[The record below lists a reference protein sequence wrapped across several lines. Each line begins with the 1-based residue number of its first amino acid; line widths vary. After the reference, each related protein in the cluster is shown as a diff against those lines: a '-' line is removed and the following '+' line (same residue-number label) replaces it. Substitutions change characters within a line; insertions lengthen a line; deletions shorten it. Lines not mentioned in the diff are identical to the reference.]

1 MSRVVLS
8 DLSDNKVVMPTNVS
22 KFDRN
27 RERTVVFYGRV
38 STEHEAQLSAL
49 ENQMQWYDDQ
59 VKYHP
64 NWSVLKKYIDRG
76 ITGTQAKKRPAFM
89 EMLEDAK
96 RNKFDLIV
104 TREVCRFARNT
115 VDTLV
120 ITRQLKEMGIEVYFV
135 EDSIWTMDNDGELRL
150 TIMATLA
157 QEESRKTSERV
168 RAGQKI
174 SRDNGVLYGNGNILG
189 YDRLGDTYVI
199 NEEQAETVR
208 MIYDLYLKGYG
219 FTKIV
224 NELVRQK
231 RKDSSGLV
239 RWEATKVSRILH
251 NATYKGYQGYYKSYK
266 NNHLDQKTVIN
277 RDEDTYLYVKGRFT
291 PIISEEVWDKCK
303 AIRESKMALRKTREG
318 KLEKT
323 GVRTSE
329 DIWAKRL
336 VCRCGYRMRKDK
348 WHVNKTGL
356 TYGYKCYNILNNG
369 SKQAR
374 IDAGLDAD
382 KYCDMG
388 TIADWKMDLMLFEV
402 LKALNLKES
411 ASVDSAYQ
419 TFKNKNTKE
428 TNEARA
434 LRDAEVKLRKI
445 QIKLENLTEMR
456 VNGEI
461 GKQEFMSL
469 KTKINGEML
478 VVEKEIDD
486 IKQVVLDEER
496 KTTPLISFEVFK
508 SIAIEELD
516 FSKPIKQSNLVDA
529 IVKKIVPNTAQDFKW
544 YLNLF
549 PREEGVEENDYEE
562 IVVLEID
569 YEKAKEFRE
578 MRGAMLRKNQWKDLI
593 IRIMA

>member
-27 RERTVVFYGRV
+27 RERTIVFYGRV
-38 STEHEAQLSAL
+38 STEHEAQLAAL

-59 VKYHP
+59 AKYHP
-64 NWSVLKKYIDRG
+64 NWNVLKKYIDRG

-120 ITRQLKEMGIEVYFV
+120 ITRQLKEMSIEVYFV
-135 EDSIWTMDNDGELRL
+135 EDNIWTMDNDGELRL

-402 LKALNLKES
+402 LKALNLEES
-411 ASVDSAYQ
+411 TSVKTAYQ

-428 TNEARA
+428 TNEVRA
-434 LRDAEVKLRKI
+434 LRDAEAKLRKI

-508 SIAIEELD
+508 SIAIEKLD
-516 FSKPIKQSNLVDA
+516 FSKPIKQSNLVDV

-549 PREEGVEENDYEE
+549 PREEGAEENDYEE

-569 YEKAKEFRE
+569 YDKAKEFRE

>member
-27 RERTVVFYGRV
+27 RERTIVFYGRV
-38 STEHEAQLSAL
+38 STEHEAQLAAL

-59 VKYHP
+59 AKHHP
-64 NWSVLKKYIDRG
+64 NWNVLKKYIDRG

-120 ITRQLKEMGIEVYFV
+120 ITRQLKEIGIEVYFV
-135 EDSIWTMDNDGELRL
+135 EDNIWTMDNDGELRL

-208 MIYDLYLKGYG
+208 MIYDLYLNGYG

-303 AIRESKMALRKTREG
+303 ALRESKLTLRKTQEG
-318 KLEKT
+318 KLERT
-323 GVRTSE
+323 GTRTSE

-336 VCRCGYRMRKDK
+336 VCRCGHRMRKDR

-356 TYGYKCYNILNNG
+356 TYGYKYYNVLNNG

-388 TIADWKMDLMLFEV
+388 TVADWKFDLMLHEL
-402 LKALNLKES
+402 LKALNLNNDDLIKK
-411 ASVDSAYQ
+411 AYNQ
-419 TFKNKNTKE
+419 FENSYTKE
-428 TNEARA
+428 TKEARE
-434 LRDAEVKLRKI
+434 LRDAEAKLRKI
-445 QIKLENLTEMR
+445 RIKLENLTEMR

-461 GKQEFMSL
+461 DKQEYSSL
-469 KTKINGEML
+469 KAKINGEML
-478 VVEKEIDD
+478 IAEKEIDD
-486 IKQVVLDEER
+486 IKRVVLEEER
-496 KTTPLISFEVFK
+496 KTTPLVSMDVFR
-508 SIAIEELD
+508 SMAVEDLD
-516 FSKPIKQSNLVDA
+516 FTKPIRHSALVNTM
-529 IVKKIVPNTAQDFKW
+529 IKKIVPNTSLDFKW
-544 YLNLF
+544 YLNLY
-549 PREEGVEENDYEE
+549 PKRDDAGDEEYKEVVEFT
-562 IVVLEID
+562 ID
-569 YEKAKEFRE
+569 YDAAKDFRNN
-578 MRGAMLRKNQWKDLI
+578 RGEMLRQNQWKDLTV
-593 IRIMA
+593 RVMV

>member
-8 DLSDNKVVMPTNVS
+8 DLSENKVVLPTNVS
-22 KFDRN
+22 TFDRN
-27 RERTVVFYGRV
+27 RQRSVVFYGRV
-38 STEHEAQLSAL
+38 STEHEAQLAAL
-49 ENQMQWYDDQ
+49 ENQMQWYEDQ
-59 VKYHP
+59 AKYHP
-64 NWSVLKKYIDRG
+64 NWTVLKSYIDRG

-89 EMLEDAK
+89 EMLNDAK
-96 RNKFDLIV
+96 YHKFDLIV

-120 ITRQLKEMGIEVYFV
+120 ITRQLKEIGIEVYFV
-135 EDSIWTMDNDGELRL
+135 EDNIWTMDNDGELRL

-208 MIYDLYLKGYG
+208 MIYDLYLNGYG

-374 IDAGLDAD
+374 IDAGLDVD

-388 TIADWKMDLMLFEV
+388 TIADWKFDLMLCEL
-402 LKALNLKES
+402 LKALNLNNDDLIKK
-411 ASVDSAYQ
+411 AYNQ
-419 TFKNKNTKE
+419 FENSYTKE
-428 TNEARA
+428 TKEARE
-434 LRDAEVKLRKI
+434 LRDAEAKLRKI
-445 QIKLENLTEMR
+445 RIKLENLTEMR

-461 GKQEFMSL
+461 DKQEYSSL
-469 KTKINGEML
+469 KAKINGEML
-478 VVEKEIDD
+478 IAEKEIDD
-486 IKQVVLDEER
+486 IKRVVLEEER
-496 KTTPLISFEVFK
+496 KATPLVSIDVFR
-508 SIAIEELD
+508 SMAVEDLD
-516 FSKPIKQSNLVDA
+516 FTKPIRHSALVNTM
-529 IVKKIVPNTAQDFKW
+529 IKKIVPNTSLDFKW
-544 YLNLF
+544 YLNLY
-549 PREEGVEENDYEE
+549 PKRDDAGDEDYKEVVEFT
-562 IVVLEID
+562 ID
-569 YEKAKEFRE
+569 YDAAKDFRNN
-578 MRGAMLRKNQWKDLI
+578 RGEMLRQNQWKDLTVRVMI
-593 IRIMA
+593 

>member
-1 MSRVVLS
+1 
-8 DLSDNKVVMPTNVS
+8 
-22 KFDRN
+22 
-27 RERTVVFYGRV
+27 
-38 STEHEAQLSAL
+38 
-49 ENQMQWYDDQ
+49 
-59 VKYHP
+59 
-64 NWSVLKKYIDRG
+64 
-76 ITGTQAKKRPAFM
+76 M

-104 TREVCRFARNT
+104 TREVCRSARNT

-120 ITRQLKEMGIEVYFV
+120 ITRQLKEIGIEVYFV
-135 EDSIWTMDNDGELRL
+135 EDNIWTMDNDGELRL

-199 NEEQAETVR
+199 NEDQAETVR
-208 MIYDLYLKGYG
+208 IIYDLYLKGNG
-219 FTKIV
+219 FNKIV
-224 NELVRQK
+224 NELVRLK

-239 RWEATKVSRILH
+239 RWDATKVSRILH
-251 NATYKGYQGYYKSYK
+251 NATYKGYQCYYKSHK
-266 NNHLDQKTVIN
+266 NNHLDQKTIVN
-277 RDEDTYLYVKGRFT
+277 RDEDTYFYVKGRFT

-303 AIRESKMALRKTREG
+303 ALRESKLTLRKTQEG
-318 KLEKT
+318 KIERT
-323 GVRTSE
+323 GTRTSE

-402 LKALNLKES
+402 LKALNLEES
-411 ASVDSAYQ
+411 TSVNTAYQ

-428 TNEARA
+428 TNEVRA
-434 LRDAEVKLRKI
+434 LRDAEAKLRKI

-486 IKQVVLDEER
+486 IKQGVLDEER

-508 SIAIEELD
+508 SIAIEKLD

-549 PREEGVEENDYEE
+549 PREEGAEENDYEE

-569 YEKAKEFRE
+569 YDKAKEFRE
-578 MRGAMLRKNQWKDLI
+578 MCGAMLRKNQWKDLI

>member
-1 MSRVVLS
+1 MSRVILS
-8 DLSDNKVVMPTNVS
+8 DLSENKVVLPTNVS
-22 KFDRN
+22 TFDRN
-27 RERTVVFYGRV
+27 RQRRVVFYGRV
-38 STEHEAQLSAL
+38 STEHEAQLAAL
-49 ENQMQWYDDQ
+49 ENQMQWYEDQ
-59 VKYHP
+59 AKYHP
-64 NWSVLKKYIDRG
+64 NWTVLKSYIDRG
-76 ITGTQAKKRPAFM
+76 ITGTQAKKRPTFM
-89 EMLEDAK
+89 EMLNDAK
-96 RNKFDLIV
+96 YHKFDLIV

-120 ITRQLKEMGIEVYFV
+120 ITRQLKEIGIEVYFV
-135 EDSIWTMDNDGELRL
+135 EDNIWTMDNDGELRL

-199 NEEQAETVR
+199 NEDQAETVR
-208 MIYDLYLKGYG
+208 IIYHLYLKGNG
-219 FTKIV
+219 FNKIV
-224 NELVRQK
+224 NELVRLK

-239 RWEATKVSRILH
+239 RWDATKVSRILH
-251 NATYKGYQGYYKSYK
+251 NATYKGYQGYYKSHK
-266 NNHLDQKTVIN
+266 NNHLDQKTIVN
-277 RDEDTYLYVKGRFT
+277 RDEDTYLYVKGKFT

-303 AIRESKMALRKTREG
+303 ALRESKLTLRKTQEG
-318 KLEKT
+318 KLERT
-323 GVRTSE
+323 GTRTSE

-336 VCRCGYRMRKDK
+336 ICRCGHRMRKDR

-356 TYGYKCYNILNNG
+356 TYGYKCYNVLNNG
-369 SKQAR
+369 SKQTR

-402 LKALNLKES
+402 LKALNLEES
-411 ASVDSAYQ
+411 TSVNTAYQ
-419 TFKNKNTKE
+419 MFKNKNTKE
-428 TNEARA
+428 TNEVRA
-434 LRDAEVKLRKI
+434 LRDTEAKLRKI

-508 SIAIEELD
+508 SIAIEKLD
-516 FSKPIKQSNLVDA
+516 FSKPIKQSNLVDV
-529 IVKKIVPNTAQDFKW
+529 IVKKIVPNTVQDFKW

-549 PREEGVEENDYEE
+549 PREEGFEDNDYEE
-562 IVVLEID
+562 IVVIKID
-569 YEKAKEFRE
+569 YETAKKFRE
-578 MRGAMLRKNQWKDLI
+578 MRGGMLRKNQWKDLI

>member
-1 MSRVVLS
+1 
-8 DLSDNKVVMPTNVS
+8 
-22 KFDRN
+22 
-27 RERTVVFYGRV
+27 
-38 STEHEAQLSAL
+38 
-49 ENQMQWYDDQ
+49 MQWYDDQ
-59 VKYHP
+59 AKYHP
-64 NWSVLKKYIDRG
+64 NWNVLKKYIDRG

-135 EDSIWTMDNDGELRL
+135 EDNIWTMDNDGELRL

-174 SRDNGVLYGNGNILG
+174 SRDNGVLYGKGNILG

-208 MIYDLYLKGYG
+208 IIYDLYLNGYG

-291 PIISEEVWDKCK
+291 PIISEEVGDKCK
-303 AIRESKMALRKTREG
+303 ALREG
-318 KLEKT
+318 KLTLRKT
-323 GVRTSE
+323 QEGKLERTGTRSSE

-336 VCRCGYRMRKDK
+336 ICRCGHRMRKDK

-402 LKALNLKES
+402 LKALNLEES
-411 ASVDSAYQ
+411 TSVNTAYQ

-428 TNEARA
+428 TNEVRA
-434 LRDAEVKLRKI
+434 LRDAEAKLRKI

-486 IKQVVLDEER
+486 IKQGVLDEER

-508 SIAIEELD
+508 SIAIEKLD

-549 PREEGVEENDYEE
+549 PREEGAEENDYEE

-569 YEKAKEFRE
+569 YDKAKEFRE